1 MSIRRILITSVAAVA
16 LAGAVSQPAAA
27 AYHHNAVV
35 GGQWAAIGI
44 GAAAASIIVNA
55 IVVSGTQCREL
66 TSEEA
71 WTAALPVVGWAINAT
86 RPVDNRCP
94 RH

>member
-16 LAGAVSQPAAA
+16 LAAAVAQPAAA
-27 AYHHNAVV
+27 GYHHNAIV
-35 GGQWAAIGI
+35 GGEWAVIGI
-44 GAAAASIIVNA
+44 GAAAASIILNGI
-55 IVVSGTQCREL
+55 IVSSTQCREM

-71 WTAALPVVGWAINAT
+71 WTAALPVVGLAINST
-86 RPVDNRCP
+86 RPVDNHCV